1 MSHQDFV
8 FNGKNFVEN
17 YEIWAEGT
25 APVVTAKDI
34 TSDTAAAKN
43 AINVATGGVD
53 AFFQDYNKTNKPFSS
68 WTEFL
73 NDATSSQ
80 TKKDAILAGFVTSY
94 RAILDMAPGGP
105 SVPAGGDW
113 TALQASLD
121 ALKSNNAFRRQNP
134 RFKDDDFTID
144 VEQQFINSFEAFLF
158 DYPFGSGAVAN
169 ADEFFANWREYMG
182 VTATLGSTTND
193 ILGYR
198 SVYDS
203 FGFPAA
209 EYQERLAR
217 FYLERQV
224 VSEGGHPYFI
234 PSHNFDEWFEE
245 LRQEFIHRNFVSSVD
260 TETASELL
268 VIDRILRLLISIIDL
283 LQRVSAV
290 QANRLGFLTDWQS
303 AYTDHL
309 SEVPQF
315 AEGDDPLGGNS
326 TKTKNF
332 RSEANARMQ
341 AITEKVRAWRS
352 AVQDQA
358 KAMQSTINQSQ
369 DAANQQTQM
378 ATSII
383 QQLSTILS
391 QIFR

>member
-8 FNGKNFVEN
+8 FNGKDFVEN
-17 YEIWAEGT
+17 YKIWAEGR

-43 AINVATGGVD
+43 AFNPFNGD
-53 AFFQDYNKTNKPFSS
+53 QFFQQFNKENKPFSS
-68 WTEFL
+68 WSEFL
-73 NDATSSQ
+73 NTASSNQ
-80 TKKDAILAGFVTSY
+80 DYKDAILAGFITSY
-94 RAILDMAPGGP
+94 RSILGMAQGDPDDA
-105 SVPAGGDW
+105 AGGDW
-113 TALQASLD
+113 TALQNTLNSLKTND
-121 ALKSNNAFRRQNP
+121 VFRRQNP
-134 RFKDDDFTID
+134 RYKDEDFTID
-144 VEQQFINSFEAFLF
+144 VEQQFINSFEAFLY
-158 DYPFGSGAVAN
+158 DYPFGSEAVAS
-169 ADEFFANWREYMG
+169 ADEFFANWRRYMG
-182 VTATLGSTTND
+182 VTATLGSTTNE

-198 SVYDS
+198 TVYES
-203 FGFPAA
+203 FGFPPG
-209 EYQERLAR
+209 EYEDRLAR
-217 FYLERQV
+217 FFLERQV

-234 PSHNFDEWFEE
+234 PSHNFDEWYEE
-245 LRQEFIHRNFVSSVD
+245 LRQEFIHVNFVSSVD

-283 LQRVSAV
+283 LQRISAV

-315 AEGDDPLGGNS
+315 AAGDGVLGGSS
-326 TKTKNF
+326 TAVKNF

-383 QQLSTILS
+383 QQLSTIFS